1 MARLLTR
8 PSPASAV
15 AAAFAFVAAFVAMPA
30 WADDPTRPPSV
41 DLAGDA
47 APVETTGPQLQSV
60 FLPASGSAKAR
71 AAALINGQ
79 RFEVGQHVGNARLV
93 AVNESSATLVGPEG
107 RQTLYLTPGVAKTRA
122 APVSE
127 RRSASQAGHASRHKP
142 APALSST
149 GNR

>member
-8 PSPASAV
+8 PLPPSAM
-15 AAAFAFVAAFVAMPA
+15 AAAFALIAAFAGMPA
-30 WADDPTRPPSV
+30 RADDPTRPPSV

-47 APVETTGPQLQSV
+47 APAETGPQLQSV
-60 FLPASGSAKAR
+60 FLPAPGSAKTR

-93 AVNESSATLVGPEG
+93 AVNESSVTLAGPEG

-142 APALSST
+142 APALPST